1 MTISGLTNE
10 SICKYLRVNADDL
23 DTIVLEAAKEAAE
36 QMIASRTGL
45 TQEQMDEHEDL
56 TIAYLVL
63 IQDMY
68 DNRSYMQ
75 DSQHTGGA
83 NKVVES
89 ILGMHERN
97 LL

>member
-1 MTISGLTNE
+1 MTISGLTNAN
-10 SICKYLRVNADDL
+10 ICEYLRINTSDAD
-23 DTIVLEAAKEAAE
+23 TVVLEGAKAAAKKLIE
-36 QMIASRTGL
+36 SRTGL
-45 TQEQMDEHEDL
+45 TAEEADEYQDL
-56 TIAYLVL
+56 AIAYLVL

-83 NKVVES
+83 NRVVEC

-97 LL
+97 LI